1 MQLCYFFN
9 IFLWSKIQKFKSK
22 LLVFRRKAY
31 IPLFTKVNS
40 VKGKMK
46 VKTNPEP
53 QNQINK
59 SGMENFLQSPSQT
72 PQPKETQLNG
82 EKMKVS
88 NTQTIEAK
96 PVSPQI
102 TKPTQK
108 AKNDNNNK
116 IEEIE
121 KEIERI
127 ESMLELVRS
136 FDLSM
141 FNEIVY
147 KKNLMFRLLMIR
159 AKIYVLVKDPNSDKI
174 VTVALNPPRWGG
186 SSLRYLITNCS
197 SNWCKIMEK
206 STQKGKVYSYVNA
219 INNDETPQNDDDIFD

>member
-1 MQLCYFFN
+1 MQ
-9 IFLWSKIQKFKSK
+9 
-22 LLVFRRKAY
+22 
-31 IPLFTKVNS
+31 
-40 VKGKMK
+40 VKPQTQ
-46 VKTNPEP
+46 KTNPI
-53 QNQINK
+53 NNK

-96 PVSPQI
+96 PVPPQ
-102 TKPTQK
+102 TNPTQK

-127 ESMLELVRS
+127 ESMLGLVRS
-136 FDLSM
+136 FDLST

-186 SSLRYLITNCS
+186 SSLRFLISNCS

-206 STQKGKVYSYVNA
+206 NTQKGKVYSYVST
-219 INNDETPQNDDDIFD
+219 INNDETQNDNDDIFD

>member
-1 MQLCYFFN
+1 
-9 IFLWSKIQKFKSK
+9 
-22 LLVFRRKAY
+22 
-31 IPLFTKVNS
+31 

-72 PQPKETQLNG
+72 PQFKETQLNG